1 MRTEIR
7 GRGAIADVAGFARYQ
22 SEIARRLAHFP
33 GTPLGRSSPE
43 RWTRIEQSLI
53 EVGAIPHPVDLRAFL
68 YDPNARAGGGVGRLF
83 VLVAGAVVALLAA
96 SLLWRRRRYRA
107 LPHLGTRLP
116 SAEPMATDL
125 DTLLTALEPRLR
137 RRLPGAVEL
146 SLSLLPDP
154 WLCRA
159 DAGAVGVAIL
169 ALAEEAAAQMGG
181 RGALIIGIRHLT
193 IDRTTVA
200 EMPGSAARRV
210 CPTDGQGCRPGPLRR
225 PPL

>member
-1 MRTEIR
+1 MIGSAWEAPWQARQRSLALKAFEPPDEGAAFYGDSLFTSQRFADVDPAIVERLREASLRGWEYALENQDRVIARMRTEIR
-7 GRGAIADVAGFARYQ
+7 GRGAIADLAGFARYQ

-107 LPHLGTRLP
+107 LPHLGTR
-116 SAEPMATDL
+116 
-125 DTLLTALEPRLR
+125 PRQR
-137 RRLPGAVEL
+137 SR
-146 SLSLLPDP
+146 
-154 WLCRA
+154 W
-159 DAGAVGVAIL
+159 
-169 ALAEEAAAQMGG
+169 
-181 RGALIIGIRHLT
+181 
-193 IDRTTVA
+193 
-200 EMPGSAARRV
+200 
-210 CPTDGQGCRPGPLRR
+210 RPISTPC
-225 PPL
+225 